1 MAFTLPLQ
9 HSSRLPEL
17 QALCWVLGTWTN
29 LVLCALKVLS
39 GEPDQQEMI
48 SQHVRVNARWRA
60 KRSQG
65 KLPEAVASALG
76 PRGGGD
82 AGSRTLQQGAPRA
95 LRWGDLGAAE
105 GTPSCP
111 APPRGGEAGVLGG
124 AGGGVWPSPEG
135 SESPVGEF
143 RGPDHDQERWLDCP
157 VPPVPGGLAGTTPHP
172 HTPLHWPEEERGPRL
187 HRADQLGPGSL

>member
-1 MAFTLPLQ
+1 MLPLQ

-29 LVLCALKVLS
+29 LVLSALKVLP
-39 GEPDQQEMI
+39 GEPDQQEII
-48 SQHVRVNARWRA
+48 SHHVRVNARWPA

-65 KLPEAVASALG
+65 KLPEEVASALG

-82 AGSRTLQQGAPRA
+82 AGSGTLQQGAPRA

-105 GTPSCP
+105 GTPGCP

-135 SESPVGEF
+135 GESPVASSVGQTMTE
-143 RGPDHDQERWLDCP
+143 RGGWTAPFLPSLAAWRGA
-157 VPPVPGGLAGTTPHP
+157 PPPHP
-172 HTPLHWPEEERGPRL
+172 LALGRGGK
-187 HRADQLGPGSL
+187 GPQVTRSRPAWTWVALSWWC